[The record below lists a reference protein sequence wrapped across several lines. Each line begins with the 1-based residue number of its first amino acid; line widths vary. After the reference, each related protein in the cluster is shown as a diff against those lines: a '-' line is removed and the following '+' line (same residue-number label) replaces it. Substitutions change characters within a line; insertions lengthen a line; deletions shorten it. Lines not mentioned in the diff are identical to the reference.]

1 MDRVQG
7 EWRLRVHQLPDFT
20 EGRLSSYGEIGG
32 IGFRFLLI
40 LLGIEL

>member
-7 EWRLRVHQLPDFT
+7 ERRLRVHQLPDFT
-20 EGRLSSYGEIGG
+20 KGRASSHGEIES